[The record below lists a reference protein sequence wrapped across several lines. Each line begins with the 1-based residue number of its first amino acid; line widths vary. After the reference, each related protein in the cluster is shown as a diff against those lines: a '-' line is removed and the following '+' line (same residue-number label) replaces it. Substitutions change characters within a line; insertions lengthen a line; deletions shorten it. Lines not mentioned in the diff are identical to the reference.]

1 LTKITFAIK
10 YHHGDATDGRLDM
23 YDAAVS
29 FQGFAKAISITTHA
43 LLNEGE
49 IRKKGNKIDG
59 AELFINPSRKGSFEQ
74 IVTLAITNK
83 EAIGA
88 SVAAAAFYDLIK
100 WTWSKTLDL
109 VHEPETPHV
118 KKLQERIEP
127 FIGEMEE
134 VLEIPLEQAHRP
146 IKKDENV
153 VISLK
158 RSRVGE
164 VVRLDSE
171 TLKSVSLTTDS
182 ETTENIRCNVTRYN
196 ILSGYGRF
204 YVDSLD
210 RTVSFKID
218 DDVSSAQKQLLTW
231 SLHYAQENEGGGKL
245 LVNARRVLTA
255 KGAEKRYLVSNI
267 QQANLTSKSR

>member
-1 LTKITFAIK
+1 MTKITFAIK

-43 LLNEGE
+43 LLNDGE

-59 AELFINPSRKGSFEQ
+59 AELYINPSRKGSFEQ
-74 IVTLAITNK
+74 IVTLVITNK

-88 SVAAAAFYDLIK
+88 SIAAAAFYDLIK

-109 VHEPETPHV
+109 AFEPETPHV
-118 KKLQERIEP
+118 KSLAERIEP

-134 VLEIPLEQAHRP
+134 ALEIPLEQAHRP

-153 VISLK
+153 VIAFK
-158 RSRVGE
+158 RQRVGD
-164 VVRLDSE
+164 VITLNSD
-171 TLKSVSLTTDS
+171 TLKSVSLQTDA
-182 ETTENIRCNVTRYN
+182 EITENIKGNVTRYN

-204 YVDSLD
+204 YDDELEK
-210 RTVSFKID
+210 TISFKVS
-218 DDVSSAQKQLLTW
+218 DDVSSTQKQLLTW
-231 SLHYAQENEGGGKL
+231 SLHFAQEAEGAGKL
-245 LVNARRVLTA
+245 LISAKKIITA
-255 KGAEKRYLVSNI
+255 KGAIKRYLVSSI
-267 QQANLTSKSR
+267 AQAQI